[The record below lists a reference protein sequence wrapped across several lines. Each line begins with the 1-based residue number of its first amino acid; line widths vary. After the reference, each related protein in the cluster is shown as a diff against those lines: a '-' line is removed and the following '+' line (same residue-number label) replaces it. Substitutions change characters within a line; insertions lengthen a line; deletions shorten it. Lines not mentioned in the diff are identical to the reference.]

1 MRNMYVPM
9 LEINIRR
16 TIGLDLARFWIA
28 LSTTMFIKG
37 RIARSRP
44 TKYGRQLLASKR
56 IVEIMRYKHLLLVL
70 ICRPLYAHWERG
82 TISIFVYYVVVIRE
96 NFICIVCLF
105 FDTINLKVVWDSS
118 VCKKKKQKE
127 VLKFSYKI

>member
-56 IVEIMRYKHLLLVL
+56 IVEIMRYNTSTTCTNLQT
-70 ICRPLYAHWERG
+70 PLCALRKRNY
-82 TISIFVYYVVVIRE
+82 
-96 NFICIVCLF
+96 
-105 FDTINLKVVWDSS
+105 
-118 VCKKKKQKE
+118 
-127 VLKFSYKI
+127 